1 MDLEVK
7 ADLVLRVADGGLRM
21 SGPVE
26 VVKGKVEP
34 IPGRIFQVERGRI
47 TFPGAGVAA
56 GQLDVVARY
65 DNPAAVVTVTIGGL
79 VSKPSIQLSS
89 RPAMDDAAIAML
101 IATGRTE
108 IKANTSAISS
118 VSGKGSET
126 EGKEGTDAAMS
137 LAFQG
142 LVSDKLPVDQVSLDS
157 STLRA
162 GKYLTDTIFVG
173 YMRRWDAKRDQ
184 GENENE
190 VKAELRLTPR
200 WNFELRYGDAQ
211 SGDASLIWSKD
222 YCGPPRRAGGG
233 AAVARR
239 SARPIHQARAS
250 QSAVR
255 TTSAGFT
262 RVSMNQGSQRRARS
276 SNSRWKSA
284 TAAAESTPKSQ
295 PGAAARAPARKP

>member
-1 MDLEVK
+1 MR
-7 ADLVLRVADGGLRM
+7 AIIQRVSQA
-21 SGPVE
+21 S
-26 VVKGKVEP
+26 
-34 IPGRIFQVERGRI
+34 
-47 TFPGAGVAA
+47 
-56 GQLDVVARY
+56 
-65 DNPAAVVTVTIGGL
+65 VTIGGV

-118 VSGKGSET
+118 VSGKGSEA
-126 EGKEGTDAAMS
+126 EGKASTDAAMS

-162 GKYLTDTIFVG
+162 GKYLTDTIFIG
-173 YMRRWDAKRDQ
+173 YTRRWDAKRDP

-211 SGDASLIWSKD
+211 SGDASLIWSRD
-222 YCGPPRRAGGG
+222 Y
-233 AAVARR
+233 
-239 SARPIHQARAS
+239 
-250 QSAVR
+250 
-255 TTSAGFT
+255 
-262 RVSMNQGSQRRARS
+262 
-276 SNSRWKSA
+276 
-284 TAAAESTPKSQ
+284 
-295 PGAAARAPARKP
+295 